1 MEKRSFGLGIKEN
14 FYNENI
20 FNADKAN
27 NKGYV
32 LAKFSDLL
40 SWARAGHYGLCH
52 LGWHV
57 VQLK

>member
-32 LAKFSDLL
+32 LANLVIYSVGQEQ
-40 SWARAGHYGLCH
+40 AHYGQCH
-52 LGWHV
+52 LD
-57 VQLK
+57 

>member
-1 MEKRSFGLGIKEN
+1 MGIKEN

-40 SWARAGHYGLCH
+40 SWARAGSYGLCH
-52 LGWHV
+52 LD
-57 VQLK
+57 